1 MGVCEFICKERKT
14 ENPAKIKNSKN
25 NENNNTISSNKDDIK
40 NTIIETTEPF
50 LPEEEDEINEEQN
63 ISILQIEKKHIIFIE
78 NKKLKEFYEGLIL
91 DDINFEKDISDLS
104 FNEFKE
110 KENKQLKAEINNIRE
125 EFEKYIMKM
134 VDDKKIS
141 DIKNEEIK
149 SIIENELTVN
159 MVKYNIKK
167 IIENYEKDI
176 NKYKIKHLKVVLVGR
191 KKIGK
196 TDLINYMLEL
206 KPKEAKKK
214 IQNYEE
220 YTSES
225 VPYLKLVEFE
235 GIGFDKNSNPEK
247 IGAYI

>member
-1 MGVCEFICKERKT
+1 MGVCEFICKDRKT
-14 ENPAKIKNSKN
+14 KNPTKIKNSKN

-40 NTIIETTEPF
+40 NTIIETTDPF

-63 ISILQIEKKHIIFIE
+63 ISILQIEKKQIIFIE

-104 FNEFKE
+104 YNEFKE

-149 SIIENELTVN
+149 SIIENEFTVN

-176 NKYKIKHLKVVLVGR
+176 NKYKIKHLKLVLVGR

-206 KPKEAKKK
+206 KPKEAKKRFK
-214 IQNYEE
+214 IM
-220 YTSES
+220 
-225 VPYLKLVEFE
+225 
-235 GIGFDKNSNPEK
+235 KNIQANLFH
-247 IGAYI
+247 I